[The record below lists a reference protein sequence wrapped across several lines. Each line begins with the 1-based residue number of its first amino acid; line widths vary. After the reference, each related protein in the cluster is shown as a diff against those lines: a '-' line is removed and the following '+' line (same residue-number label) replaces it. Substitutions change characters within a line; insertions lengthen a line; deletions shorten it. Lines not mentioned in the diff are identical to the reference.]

1 MPEPCGE
8 INDPAPHGVVYA
20 QGETKTC
27 RGMVGKNQ
35 AGEWLRINLLTV
47 SGWVYFEMVEISG
60 DLSEIP
66 VISQN

>member
-1 MPEPCGE
+1 MQ
-8 INDPAPHGVVYA
+8 ARV
-20 QGETKTC
+20 
-27 RGMVGKNQ
+27 VGKNQ
-35 AGEWLRINLLTV
+35 SGEWLRINLLTV